1 MEVLYIMM
9 TASVFGIG
17 AAGNKAAIALIE
29 QNVIDR
35 DYVKLINTTSKDIP
49 ESYKND
55 SDLFIQFSSGLGG
68 CGKESAKGRAYLI
81 QAIKNNEID
90 FRQLLNEDAKEVILV
105 GSVEGGTGSGAIPV
119 VAKYFDAMNIAV
131 HVFAF
136 IGFQDEARGINN
148 TLKFFKDLPGNV
160 ILHTIVNSHFMDYTK
175 NYAKAEAAAND
186 EFVREVDIMLGH
198 KLIAS
203 KHNIDD
209 QDLYKVNTQ
218 PGYMTINH
226 IPLVGI
232 KNTDGFNAAISEA
245 FENSCYMD
253 SDTSA
258 KRIAVVINA
267 SKRVQEA
274 IDNSFEVVKRY
285 VGVPIE
291 TFQHIQPDFDE
302 DLEGEEYIDVI
313 ACGMNYPEKPI
324 KEINSKY
331 LRLKDKLN
339 TGRKSFDEIY
349 DGIEVRD
356 EIDEFNMDIKSRVNP
371 SNVEDLFADEISVY
385 DLGQNNKPLSH
396 QHNVLRQSQKPIK
409 PTIEESEIEVEE
421 DLGFENLRVIKN
433 PITK

>member
-1 MEVLYIMM
+1 MM
-9 TASVFGIG
+9 QATVFGIG

-29 QNVIDR
+29 QKVVDR
-35 DYVKLINTTSKDIP
+35 EYVKLINTTSKDIP
-49 ESYKND
+49 DQYKDND
-55 SDLFIQFSSGLGG
+55 DIFIKFSSGLGG

-90 FRQLLNEDAKEVILV
+90 FKSLLNEGSKEVILV
-105 GSVEGGTGSGAIPV
+105 SSVEGGTGSGAVPV
-119 VAKYFDAMNIAV
+119 VAKYFDAMNIPV

-148 TLKFFKDLPGNV
+148 TLKFFKDLPDSV
-160 ILHTIVNSHFMDYTK
+160 ILHTIVNNHFIDYTK

-186 EFVREVDIMLGH
+186 EFVKEVEILLGH
-198 KLIAS
+198 KLVPS

-209 QDLYKVNTQ
+209 QDLYKINTQ

-226 IPLVGI
+226 IPLTGV
-232 KNTDGFNAAISEA
+232 KNVEGFNAAIAEA

-258 KRIAVVINA
+258 KRIAVIINA

-302 DLEGEEYIDVI
+302 DLQDEEYIDIV

-324 KEINSKY
+324 KDINAKY

-339 TGRKSFDEIY
+339 MSRKSFDEIY
-349 DGIEVRD
+349 DDIEVKD

-371 SNVEDLFADEISVY
+371 SKVEDLFADEIDIY
-385 DLGQNNKPLSH
+385 DVGSKPQEKAVKNSINNATFVPVV
-396 QHNVLRQSQKPIK
+396 Q
-409 PTIEESEIEVEE
+409 EEIVDVEE
-421 DLGFENLRVIKN
+421 EIGIENLRVRKSPMSIH
-433 PITK
+433 